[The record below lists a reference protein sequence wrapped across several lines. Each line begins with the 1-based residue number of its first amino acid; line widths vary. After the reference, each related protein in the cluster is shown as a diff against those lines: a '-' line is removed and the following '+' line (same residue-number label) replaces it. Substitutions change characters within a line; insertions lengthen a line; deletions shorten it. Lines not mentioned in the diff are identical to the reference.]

1 MHGQQ
6 NIKIFMNFDIGSI
19 LKNCLENIH
28 ALLKC
33 DKNDLNFYTSTYVQ
47 LLKYLPEFFLE

>member
-1 MHGQQ
+1 MQSQQ
-6 NIKIFMNFDIGSI
+6 KIKIFMKFDIGNIFKKS
-19 LKNCLENIH
+19 LEKIH

-33 DKNDLNFYTSTYVQ
+33 DKNDLNFYTSPYVQ